1 MNETFI
7 HSEQLVIGSLIVD
20 NDCFDEIGDLKTEV
34 FSCESHRMIF
44 NEIKTILAQGK
55 PVDLIIVAQALQD
68 HGNLDR
74 VGNLAYLGSIVES
87 IVSTK
92 NVRFHADRLINQWKL
107 RQFKALLSDLSTDAE
122 ALTTPIQEILDKAES
137 SMFSLAE
144 GEIENG
150 IVEIKEAVF
159 EAVDWEDADKKGAP
173 TGLRDLD
180 RMTGGFCP
188 SNLIIIAGR
197 PSMGKAQP
205 LDSKILMSD
214 GSWKIM
220 GDIKF
225 GDEIASIDGMP
236 SRVSAIHPQGKKEV
250 YRIAMSD
257 GRTTEA
263 CSDHLWSVRYRDWK
277 ENRVINTE
285 KLAKMLTCSRYKN
298 RLSVDLISGDFGCSE
313 VPLDA
318 YVLGVLL
325 GDGSITRSNIKL
337 TNPDQEIIDEVEYR
351 LGNSSRIKK
360 VVGSFAYS
368 ITSKDAENKITE
380 PVYRNNKIYYQRIVY
395 PVKDA
400 LESMGLIGLR
410 SENKFIPE
418 VYFRANKE
426 IRLDLLRGLMDTDG
440 WCEKSGSVRFSSASK
455 SLAEGVRTLVRSL
468 GGICKIS
475 VKSPRYTYLNENKK
489 GLPAYICHIRHMKGE
504 NFFNLKRKR
513 DRALRKKHAV
523 RLTFSSIELSRNV
536 PAQCITVTHPSNLYI
551 TDDYLLT
558 HNSSL
563 AFQIAEHVSK
573 TDTVAVFSLEMSKR
587 EIGSRM
593 LNFHTANVGRS
604 EAVAHLV
611 GLKMHIDDKPGV
623 TVSHVR
629 SQCRKIK
636 RKHGL
641 SMIVIDYLQLMQGDG
656 DNRNQEIG
664 SISRGLKSLA
674 KEFDVPVVALS
685 QLSRKVEERADKR
698 PMMSDLRDSGEIEQD
713 ADLILF
719 IYRDEVYQPETEF
732 KGLAEIL
739 IRKNR
744 NGATGDVT
752 TSFNGSVTRFLD
764 YSGKPILRSV
774 QTRKTQDRGFS
785 FNG

>member
-1 MNETFI
+1 MKETFI

-34 FSCESHRMIF
+34 FSSEAHRMIF

-55 PVDLIIVAQALQD
+55 PVDLIILAQALED
-68 HGNLDR
+68 RGSLDF
-74 VGNLAYLGSIVES
+74 VGNLPYLGSIVQS
-87 IVSTK
+87 VATTK
-92 NVRFHADRLINQWKL
+92 NVRIHANVLINQCKL
-107 RQFKALLSDLSTDAE
+107 RQLRALLAELSTDAE
-122 ALTTPIQEILDKAES
+122 TVCMPIQEVLDKAES
-137 SMFSLAE
+137 SMFALASGGSE
-144 GEIENG
+144 SG
-150 IVEIKEAVF
+150 ICELREAVF
-159 EAVDWEDADKKGAP
+159 EAVDWEDSDKKGLS

-180 RMTGGFCP
+180 RLTDGFCK
-188 SNLIIIAGR
+188 SNLIIVAGR
-197 PSMGKAQP
+197 PSMGK
-205 LDSKILMSD
+205 
-214 GSWKIM
+214 
-220 GDIKF
+220 
-225 GDEIASIDGMP
+225 
-236 SRVSAIHPQGKKEV
+236 
-250 YRIAMSD
+250 
-257 GRTTEA
+257 
-263 CSDHLWSVRYRDWK
+263 
-277 ENRVINTE
+277 
-285 KLAKMLTCSRYKN
+285 
-298 RLSVDLISGDFGCSE
+298 
-313 VPLDA
+313 
-318 YVLGVLL
+318 
-325 GDGSITRSNIKL
+325 
-337 TNPDQEIIDEVEYR
+337 
-351 LGNSSRIKK
+351 
-360 VVGSFAYS
+360 
-368 ITSKDAENKITE
+368 
-380 PVYRNNKIYYQRIVY
+380 
-395 PVKDA
+395 
-400 LESMGLIGLR
+400 
-410 SENKFIPE
+410 
-418 VYFRANKE
+418 
-426 IRLDLLRGLMDTDG
+426 
-440 WCEKSGSVRFSSASK
+440 
-455 SLAEGVRTLVRSL
+455 
-468 GGICKIS
+468 
-475 VKSPRYTYLNENKK
+475 
-489 GLPAYICHIRHMKGE
+489 
-504 NFFNLKRKR
+504 
-513 DRALRKKHAV
+513 
-523 RLTFSSIELSRNV
+523 
-536 PAQCITVTHPSNLYI
+536 
-551 TDDYLLT
+551 
-558 HNSSL
+558 SSL
-563 AFQIAEHVSK
+563 AMQIAEHVSK
-573 TDTVAVFSLEMSKR
+573 TETVAVFSLEMSKR

-611 GLKMHIDDKPGV
+611 GLKMHIDDKPAV

-719 IYRDEVYQPETEF
+719 VYRDEVYHQETEF